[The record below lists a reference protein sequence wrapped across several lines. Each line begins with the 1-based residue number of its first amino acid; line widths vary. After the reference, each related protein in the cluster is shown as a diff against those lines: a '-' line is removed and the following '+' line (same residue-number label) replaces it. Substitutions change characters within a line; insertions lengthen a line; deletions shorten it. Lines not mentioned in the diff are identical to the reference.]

1 MNQSLRFDK
10 KDRDLLRK
18 INEVIDSGNVSS
30 AEQETFR
37 TALHPHGIQNMVSTH
52 EERMAMAEVNL
63 LQRLNDGTGVE
74 ERLSA
79 LKTLHDEVLYS
90 AQTPFRFNTSRVLI
104 QLMKEIVRARGNEEE
119 QLRLIHDFQK
129 VAAGNPRIVRAFL
142 SVGDAGRVES
152 ENDGRPCARRQ
163 YHGPKKS
170 DLFGDGRSCERNSPS
185 DGCLLQLC

>member
-129 VAAGNPRIVRAFL
+129 WRRVTLVSFEHSFL
-142 SVGDAGRVES
+142 NSFCWRCRKSGIRKRWTTMCTTPIPWAEKI
-152 ENDGRPCARRQ
+152 RPIW
-163 YHGPKKS
+163 
-170 DLFGDGRSCERNSPS
+170 
-185 DGCLLQLC
+185 